1 MEVVICST
9 YDELSRRAGAA
20 VADVITHK
28 PNAVIGLATGS
39 SPLGLYK
46 ELIRLHKEEGLDFSR
61 VTSFNLDEYVGLA
74 GDHDQSYRRFMNKNL
89 FEGIN
94 IKPANTH
101 VPDGL
106 AKDYRAFCKA
116 YEEKIKAAGGIDVQ
130 VLGIGSDGHIAFNEP
145 GDSLAS
151 RTHTVTLNEQTID
164 DNSRFFK
171 RRQDVPIFAC
181 TMGVGTVLE
190 ARKCVLVA
198 NGKGKVKAVAAMI
211 EGPINSMCTAS
222 ALQMHNDTVVFLDED
237 AASGLKLADYYR
249 WIQKNKPKAPK

>member
-1 MEVVICST
+1 MEVAICAT
-9 YDELSRRAGAA
+9 YDELSKLAAEA
-20 VADVITHK
+20 VADVIRKK

-39 SPLGLYK
+39 SPLGLYR

-61 VTSFNLDEYVGLA
+61 VTSFNLDEYVGLS
-74 GDHDQSYRRFMNKNL
+74 GGHEQSYRQFMNKNL

-94 IKPANTH
+94 IKMVNTN

-106 AKDYRAFCKA
+106 VKDYKAFCKA
-116 YEEKIKAAGGIDVQ
+116 YEEKIAAAGGIDVQ
-130 VLGIGSDGHIAFNEP
+130 VLGIGSDGHVGFNEP

-151 RTHTVTLNEQTID
+151 RTHTVTLNEQTIK
-164 DNSRFFK
+164 DNARFFERK
-171 RRQDVPIFAC
+171 EDVPIFAC
-181 TMGVGTVLE
+181 TMGVGTILD

-198 NGKGKVKAVAAMI
+198 NGRNKAKVVAVMI
-211 EGPINSMCTAS
+211 EGPISSMCTAS
-222 ALQMHNDTVVFLDED
+222 ALQMHNDTMVFLDED

>member
-1 MEVVICST
+1 MEVVICSS
-9 YDELSRRAGAA
+9 YDELSKRAGQA
-20 VADVITHK
+20 VAEVIRNK

-74 GDHDQSYRRFMNKNL
+74 PDHEQSYRKFMNKNL

-94 IKPANTH
+94 IKPANTN

-106 AKDYRAFCKA
+106 AKDYKVFCRQ
-116 YEEKIKAAGGIDVQ
+116 YEDKMKAAGGVDVQ
-130 VLGIGSDGHIAFNEP
+130 VLGIGSDGHVGFNEP

-151 RTHTVTLNEQTID
+151 RTHTVTLNELTIN
-164 DNSRFFK
+164 DNARFFK
-171 RRQDVPIFAC
+171 RKQDVPIFAC
-181 TMGVGTVLE
+181 TMGVGTILE

-198 NGKGKVKAVAAMI
+198 NGKNKIKAVAAMI
-211 EGPINSMCTAS
+211 EGPITSMCTAS
-222 ALQMHNDTVVFLDED
+222 ALQMHNDTAVFLDE
-237 AASGLKLADYYR
+237 AAAEGLKLAEYYR
-249 WIQKNKPKAPK
+249 WVQKNKSKAPR